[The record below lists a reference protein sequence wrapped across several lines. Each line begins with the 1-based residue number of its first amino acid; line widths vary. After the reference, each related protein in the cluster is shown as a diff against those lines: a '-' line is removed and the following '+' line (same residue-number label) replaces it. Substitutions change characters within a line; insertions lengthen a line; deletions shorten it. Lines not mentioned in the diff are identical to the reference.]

1 MLKEEIKL
9 PKKYNSAE
17 SHKENQIQFFIA
29 KIEPNMEKED
39 SQEEKILFG
48 EELKIESR
56 RKKAFEIINSIKEGE
71 DELKCIKHSL
81 QYHNTNKY
89 TISIIE
95 ILL

>member
-56 RKKAFEIINSIKEGE
+56 RKKP
-71 DELKCIKHSL
+71 LK
-81 QYHNTNKY
+81 
-89 TISIIE
+89 
-95 ILL
+95 